1 MNSSYYLRICVAIEI
16 ASQLKMCQLSSQKP
30 SIAILKREAPKEEGC
45 KSMKIGRAT
54 QVTVRCKIEGKLGER
69 KNNDATRM
77 TGSNSS

>member
-1 MNSSYYLRICVAIEI
+1 MSRVATFNDCE
-16 ASQLKMCQLSSQKP
+16 
-30 SIAILKREAPKEEGC
+30 EAAKAKEEGC